1 MSGLEALAMPDHS
14 TRSRASTSATSTGA
28 AGAAGAATS
37 SGTSNADTAAHLRTL
52 TEGTEAE
59 REQVVIYLAQNSV
72 THHKDEIPETLA
84 ALQRADQQG
93 KGKTSMIPISDPFKG
108 GHKTGQYAFGE
119 EAASGMKWWYEDNTL
134 KDGQVKI
141 GEQVLTLGP
150 STETPTNAQ
159 VAAMQS
165 DWRVALVHV
174 GLTEDKA
181 QAVID
186 VLLKDG
192 DGNAKTT
199 ASGAGASN
207 ELLQLIS
214 VLNRAENGE
223 FDISALVLS
232 GHHYADTDYLFGEV
246 GDHEYDDNEIT
257 GDTLNFNDIEVLATV
272 FPKACSQVKTVMFSA
287 CNTHEIDQQDA
298 AGNEISTQDWVQGV
312 FPNVE
317 NMSNWEGIAPGSDF
331 GAFFSGEYMLDVA
344 RKDSG
349 DQGAMGD
356 AYFRGTSKGDNK
368 RYEKGADGKLANTP
382 VKKNTSS
389 YTYNDYKGYRNTN
402 HEAFYE
408 REDLM
413 KYVLKKK

>member
-1 MSGLEALAMPDHS
+1 MPDHS
-14 TRSRASTSATSTGA
+14 TRSHSSSTTTSGTSTSSSTGA
-28 AGAAGAATS
+28 
-37 SGTSNADTAAHLRTL
+37 GTSNADMADHVRAL

-59 REQVVIYLAQNSV
+59 REQVVIYLTQNSV
-72 THHKDEIPETLA
+72 THHNDEIPETLA

-93 KGKTSMIPISDPFKG
+93 MGKTSMIPISDPFKG

-119 EAASGMKWWYEDNTL
+119 ETAAGMKWWYEDNSL

-141 GEQVLTLGP
+141 GDDVLTLGP
-150 STETPTNAQ
+150 STHSPTDSE
-159 VAAMQS
+159 VASMQA
-165 DWRVALVHV
+165 DWRVALAHV
-174 GLTEDKA
+174 GLNEEKT

-186 VLLKDG
+186 ALLKDSQ
-192 DGNAKTT
+192 GNAKTT
-199 ASGAGASN
+199 DSGARATN

-214 VLNRAENGE
+214 VLNRAEMGE

-232 GHHYADTDYLFGEV
+232 GHHYKDTDYIFGEI
-246 GDHEYDDNEIT
+246 GDHQYDSNQVT
-257 GDTLNFNDIEVLATV
+257 GDSLNLNDIEALGAV
-272 FPKACSQVKTVMFSA
+272 FPKACAEVKSVMFSA

-298 AGNEISTQDWVQGV
+298 QGNEMSTQDWVQSV

-317 NMSNWEGIAPGSDF
+317 NMSNWEGIAPGSDY

-349 DQGAMGD
+349 DQAAMND
-356 AYFRGTSKGDNK
+356 AYFRNTSKGDNM
-368 RYEKGADGKLANTP
+368 RWQTGADGTLQQTSVA
-382 VKKNTSS
+382 KNTGS
-389 YTYNDYKGYRNTN
+389 YTYNDYKGYRDSN
-402 HEAFYE
+402 HEAFYQ